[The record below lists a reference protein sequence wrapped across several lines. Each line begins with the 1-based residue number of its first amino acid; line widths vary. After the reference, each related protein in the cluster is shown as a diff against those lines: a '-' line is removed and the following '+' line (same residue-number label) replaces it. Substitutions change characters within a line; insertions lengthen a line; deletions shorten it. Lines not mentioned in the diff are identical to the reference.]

1 MMDEKK
7 DYFVY
12 TDKMTVGYNGE
23 PLIRDIEIRLKKGEI
38 LTLIGP
44 NGAGK
49 STILKYYQT
58 TDADCRNCV
67 Y

>member
-23 PLIRDIEIRLKKGEI
+23 PLIKEVEEPKTEEPKKER
-38 LTLIGP
+38 
-44 NGAGK
+44 K
-49 STILKYYQT
+49 SKSAEK
-58 TDADCRNCV
+58 ADEE
-67 Y
+67 

>member
-23 PLIRDIEIRLKKGEI
+23 PLIRDIDPAEKRRDSDADRTKWRRQIHHFK
-38 LTLIGP
+38 
-44 NGAGK
+44 
-49 STILKYYQT
+49 KYYQT
-58 TDADCRNCV
+58 TDADCRNRV